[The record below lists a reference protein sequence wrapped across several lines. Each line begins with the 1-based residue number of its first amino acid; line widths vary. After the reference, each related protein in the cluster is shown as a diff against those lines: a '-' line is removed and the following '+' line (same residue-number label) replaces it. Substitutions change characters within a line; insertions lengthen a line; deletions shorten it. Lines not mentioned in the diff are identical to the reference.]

1 MKIRVITYCI
11 CAAFLMVNLSLHAQ
25 GNSDG
30 KRKNPPNPHKPP
42 PPHHELPI
50 DAGLSYLLIAGI
62 ALGIYEHK
70 RKK

>member
-1 MKIRVITYCI
+1 MKRSKITYYLCI
-11 CAAFLMVNLSLHAQ
+11 AMLVFNLSLNAQ

-30 KRKNPPNPHKPP
+30 KRQNPPNPHKPP

-50 DAGLSYLLIAGI
+50 DGGLSYLFFAGI
-62 ALGIYEHK
+62 VFGIAALK